1 MASLDYIKNRRR
13 WRVRWRAT
21 NRRTHYI
28 FIGSRVFMEKY
39 QAVAYF
45 ADIEAQERLVRSGE
59 VSHSESVETV
69 AEKFARHIKRHTI
82 RTQGHY
88 NMVMARFLE
97 SLPGGVLRIQQI
109 DSSHIHEY
117 LYQLRDE
124 GSKNRTANAH
134 LTAIKSFCRY
144 YAGRYKIANP
154 AAEVKMLHEEP
165 ADARFLSPDEFEAI
179 IANASPF
186 ARDRLLFLAHTG
198 LRATEFY
205 ELRPSAISD
214 DGSTL
219 TITGKGRK
227 RRSLPLNKT
236 ARGILP
242 RIRPATPN
250 ALLLMCY
257 RIAAKANIP
266 QFGPHAMRHWFA
278 TQLLLK
284 GTEMVF
290 VSRML
295 GHASIRTT
303 EQIYAHILRN
313 DLAHATDVLD

>member
-1 MASLDYIKNRRR
+1 
-13 WRVRWRAT
+13 
-21 NRRTHYI
+21 
-28 FIGSRVFMEKY
+28 MEKFL
-39 QAVAYF
+39 AVAFF
-45 ADIEAQERLVRSGE
+45 AEIEAQERLVRSGD
-59 VSHSESVETV
+59 VSHSESVDTV
-69 AEKFARHIKRHTI
+69 ADNFYRHIKRHTI

-88 NMVMARFLE
+88 RMVMLRFLE

-109 DSSHIHEY
+109 DSAHIHEY
-117 LYQLRDE
+117 LYQLRDA

-134 LTAIKSFCRY
+134 LTVIKSFCRY

-154 AAEVKMLHEEP
+154 AAEVKMLAEEP
-165 ADARFLSPDEFEAI
+165 ADVRFLSPDEFDAI
-179 IANASPF
+179 ITNASPL

-205 ELRPSAISD
+205 ELRPAALSA

-227 RRSLPLNKT
+227 RRSLPLNQT
-236 ARGILP
+236 AREILP

-257 RIAAKANIP
+257 RIAAKAKIP

-278 TQLLLK
+278 TRLLLK
-284 GTEMVF
+284 GVKIAF
-290 VSRML
+290 VSKML

-303 EQIYAHILRN
+303 EQTYAHILTT
-313 DLAHATDVLD
+313 DLAHATDVLDADIMNL